1 MAGENVEIGK
11 ITLGLMRIQNKDDE
25 DNYTLIPVW
34 DVFEKNT
41 LNGQIDTMSMMTIN
55 AMDGSVID
63 RTVGY

>member
-1 MAGENVEIGK
+1 MEIGK